1 MGFSFKLSEL
11 RLPLKWY
18 ALNPNIKYNSGN
30 YLIPKIL
37 NTTKEDLTDLFTR
50 KKYQIDI
57 LNEI

>member
-1 MGFSFKLSEL
+1 MKDRIFNFAMGFSFKLAEL

-37 NTTKEDLTDLFTR
+37 N
-50 KKYQIDI
+50 
-57 LNEI
+57 